1 MSDGWTRE
9 QYLDALLVDLQR
21 YTTQGADTQPT
32 FASIH
37 IAFANARNEALEEAA
52 AVLVGHRDLAR
63 ASKKAMKT
71 DIMRTK
77 WDGIAEALD
86 DMAEEIRAKKR

>member
-1 MSDGWTRE
+1 MSPEEMEVARLIDAVTEGQPKTR
-9 QYLDALLVDLQR
+9 A
-21 YTTQGADTQPT
+21 A
-32 FASIH
+32 
-37 IAFANARNEALEEAA
+37 IAKMIAVVVATATRHARNEALEEAA

-77 WDGIAEALD
+77 WDGIAEALE
-86 DMAEEIRAKKR
+86 DMAEEIRSKQR